1 MWLNIIK
8 YIHILFTYTLYKLKY
23 RLKPMKFHR
32 EAKQNMKDFSNIDL
46 CTTTHFLKGLL
57 LNQSMDS
64 GLWVSIWSVWSV
76 PNSAMRGFNL
86 VMRGF
91 NIIPPMRTS
100 HDPWGLMR
108 VPTWQRGCLDSWARP
123 FKAWVLGM
131 DQSKLGSLPLL
142 MPLLSLS

>member
-1 MWLNIIK
+1 MYSSYVMWFNIIK
-8 YIHILFTYTLYKLKY
+8 YIHILFTFTLYKLKY

-46 CTTTHFLKGLL
+46 CITTHFPMGLL

-64 GLWVSIWSVWSV
+64 GLWVSIWSLWSI
-76 PNSAMRGFNL
+76 PNLA
-86 VMRGF
+86 MRGF

-100 HDPWGLMR
+100 HSPWRLLR
-108 VPTWQRGCLDSWARP
+108 APSWQRGCLDSWARM
-123 FKAWVLGM
+123 FKAWILGM
-131 DQSKLGSLPLL
+131 DESKLGSLLLL

>member
-1 MWLNIIK
+1 MYSSYVMWFNIIK

-32 EAKQNMKDFSNIDL
+32 EAKQNMKDISNIDL
-46 CTTTHFLKGLL
+46 CTTTHFPKGLL

-64 GLWVSIWSVWSV
+64 WLWVSIWSIWFV
-76 PNSAMRGFNL
+76 PNSTMRGFNL

-100 HDPWGLMR
+100 EGAQLA
-108 VPTWQRGCLDSWARP
+108 TWVSW
-123 FKAWVLGM
+123 FLGQAV
-131 DQSKLGSLPLL
+131 QSLVFGDGSK
-142 MPLLSLS
+142 